1 MKEKGEEEDTENP
14 LVIMKRGEV
23 GIVMKEIQEVWM
35 NIETIGEPTN
45 QKELT
50 LQKEAAD
57 LGTILAG
64 QRKNSTPGR
73 TSWVLQLKC
82 SLPTA
87 ICTVDMFLT
96 QQILTW

>member
-1 MKEKGEEEDTENP
+1 MKEKEEEEGTENH
-14 LVIMKRGEV
+14 LVIMKKEEV

-35 NIETIGEPTN
+35 NIETIGGSTN

-50 LQKEAAD
+50 LQNEAAD

-64 QRKNSTPGR
+64 LRNNLTPGH
-73 TSWVLQLKC
+73 TSWVLQQKC

-87 ICTVDMFLT
+87 ICTVDMLLT